1 MKVGEKIYIRYA
13 SYQDS
18 SNKRTK
24 VFLSHAH
31 EDAEVADRIG
41 QALQEAGVSAFYHQL
56 GLSPGDSINRA
67 ISSEL
72 SASDFVVLLLSPAA
86 LQSSWMME
94 EVETLARSEWRQRA
108 ISLIPVKI
116 RPCRIPDFLYKWS
129 IIDATRSFSRGMEKL
144 VQVLRVAPYI
154 DLYYLKPPQFEELV
168 IALLKAYGF
177 RKVKR
182 ASFMDE
188 YAFDIVAEYRT
199 KDPFGRS
206 EVQEW
211 LIEVKYH
218 AGKIK
223 TDISALREFLGAIA
237 LRKERAQA
245 LFVTASQLTS
255 AAREWIESLD
265 KRNAPPLTVLEGTDV
280 IRLLLAKPRV
290 ANKFFGLP
298 EGGNHV

>member
-1 MKVGEKIYIRYA
+1 MKK
-13 SYQDS
+13 
-18 SNKRTK
+18 TK

-31 EDAEVADRIG
+31 EDADVANRIR
-41 QALQEAGVSAFYHQL
+41 QALQEAGVSAFYDQL
-56 GLSPGDSINRA
+56 DLSPGDSINRA
-67 ISSEL
+67 ISAEL

-86 LQSSWMME
+86 LQSSWLME
-94 EVETLARSEWRQRA
+94 EVESLARSEWKQRA
-108 ISLIPVKI
+108 ISLILVKI

-168 IALLKAYGF
+168 MALLKAYGF
-177 RKVKR
+177 RRFKR
-182 ASFMDE
+182 APFMDE

-211 LIEVKYH
+211 LVEIKSH
-218 AGKIK
+218 AGK
-223 TDISALREFLGAIA
+223 TDISTLREFLGAIA
-237 LRKERAQA
+237 LRKERTQA

-255 AAREWIESLD
+255 AAREWIESLE
-265 KRNAPPLTVLEGTDV
+265 KRTTLPLTVLEGTDV
-280 IRLLLAKPRV
+280 IRLLLAKPEV